1 MNMYINNKGGMLYTP
16 RASVPSISHYSVHDH
31 VCLNYVQHISISAM
45 KPLRF
50 CEPSGGV
57 HFPPLSVRI
66 MKTFSY
72 AYPLN
77 LP

>member
-1 MNMYINNKGGMLYTP
+1 MNMYINNKGGMLYTQ
-16 RASVPSISHYSVHDH
+16 RASVPSISHYSVH
-31 VCLNYVQHISISAM
+31 VCLNYVQHISISAL
-45 KPLRF
+45 KPFRF

-66 MKTFSY
+66 RKSFPY